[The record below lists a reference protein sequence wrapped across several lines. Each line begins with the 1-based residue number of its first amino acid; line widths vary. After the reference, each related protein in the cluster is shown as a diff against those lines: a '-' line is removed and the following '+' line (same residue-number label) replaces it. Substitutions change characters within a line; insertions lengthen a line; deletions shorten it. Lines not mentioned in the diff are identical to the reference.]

1 MLQDFSNSFAQ
12 YFLTQGYNPVNT
24 TVYAFVFVVAAYF
37 IFKILNKLKLK
48 VDRKLAIG
56 IAPFVLMG
64 SIFRVLDDAG
74 ILSGFLFFTPG
85 IYFFIF
91 AVTIVALL
99 ASLFIQKKFKINYYK
114 IMFLAGLVVDA
125 IALNFLHFVNFYAAF
140 VDIAFYF
147 PWPVFFYLIKWN
159 DANKIVASVQMFDA
173 NTTFVSLQ
181 FFNYQE
187 QHVVPNIF
195 INLFSP
201 VSFIVVKAAAVIA
214 VLILI
219 DKFAEDKEFANYLK
233 LIIAILGGAT
243 SFRDF
248 TRLVAGI

>member
-1 MLQDFSNSFAQ
+1 MPLNFLNFAA
-12 YFLTQGYNPVNT
+12 YFLTPGYNPVNT
-24 TVYAFVFVVAAYF
+24 TVYALVFVVAAYF
-37 IFKILNKLKLK
+37 IFRILRKLKLK
-48 VDRKLAIG
+48 VDKRLAIG

-64 SIFRVLDDAG
+64 SVFRVLDDAK

-91 AVTIVALL
+91 AVTIATLL
-99 ASLFIQKKFKINYYK
+99 ASLYIQKKFKINYFK
-114 IMFLAGLVVDA
+114 IMLVVGLAIDA
-125 IALNFLHFVNFYAAF
+125 VAVNLLHFTNSYAAF

-147 PWPVFFYLIKWN
+147 PWPVLFYLIRWN
-159 DANKIVASVQMFDA
+159 SANKAVASIQMFDA

-181 FFNYQE
+181 FFNYRE

-201 VSFIVVKAAAVIA
+201 VSFIVVKAVAVIT

>member
-1 MLQDFSNSFAQ
+1 MLLDLANFAQ
-12 YFLTQGYNPVNT
+12 YFLTPGYNPVNT

-37 IFKILNKLKLK
+37 IFKILNKLKMK
-48 VDRKLAIG
+48 VDTRLAIG
-56 IAPFVLMG
+56 IAPFVIMG
-64 SIFRVLDDAG
+64 SVFRVLDDAG

-91 AVTIVALL
+91 AVTITALL
-99 ASLFIQKKFKINYYK
+99 ISLYIQKKFKINYYK
-114 IMFLAGLVVDA
+114 IMLVVGLAIDA
-125 IALNFLHFVNFYAAF
+125 VVLNFLQFTNFYAAF

-147 PWPVFFYLIKWN
+147 PWPIFFYLIKWN
-159 DANKIVASVQMFDA
+159 GANKAVASVQMFDA

-181 FFNYQE
+181 FFNYRE

-201 VSFIVVKAAAVIA
+201 VSFIAVKAVAVITI
-214 VLILI
+214 LILI
-219 DKFAEDKEFANYLK
+219 DKFAEDKQFANYLK